1 MTYAAYVLYTALLA
15 AGVTAYAPVALAR
28 RLTRGVPLN
37 LRARFGF
44 GGENGAGP
52 RAWVHAVS
60 VGETIA
66 AAPLVDG
73 LRRAYPSLP
82 LVVTTVTP
90 TGARVVAERFAGIAT
105 HRYFPLDF
113 PKAVERTLTAIDPAF
128 FICMETEL
136 WPNTLRALAAR
147 GVPTMIANG
156 RLSDRSFRR
165 YRLVRSAL
173 RSVLAGITVFGMRSD
188 EDARRI
194 IALGAPP
201 ERVVVT
207 GNLKNDAPAD
217 AAGAA
222 DLWRRLLGMPHDQ
235 RVWIAGSTHRG
246 EEEAVLTAHTAAS
259 SEHPGLAL
267 VLAPRHPERVDEVI
281 ALINARGFRTV
292 RRSALPGGRTP
303 GAVIVVDTVGELA
316 QMYAVAE
323 VVFVGGSLVPRGGHN
338 VLEAALRRK
347 PVLMGPHTDNFRDA
361 AGMLT
366 ASGGAVVVDDAAS
379 LTAELRRLLADPALA
394 ARRGEAGFEA
404 LAAQHGAARQTL
416 ELIARFLV
424 PQSLAP
430 SGDGAR

>member
-1 MTYAAYVLYTALLA
+1 VTYLLYTALLA
-15 AGVTAYAPVALAR
+15 AGVTAYAPVAVTR
-28 RLTRGVPLN
+28 RLIRGVPLN

-44 GGENGAGP
+44 GHEPGVGP
-52 RAWVHAVS
+52 RGWVHAVS
-60 VGETIA
+60 VGEAIA
-66 AAPLVDG
+66 AAPLVEG
-73 LRRAYPSLP
+73 LRSAYPSLP

-90 TGARVVAERFAGIAT
+90 TGARIVTERFAGIAS

-113 PKAVERTLTAIDPAF
+113 PGAVRRTVTAIDPAF

-173 RSVLAGITVFGMRSD
+173 RGVLAGITVFGMRSD

-207 GNLKNDAPAD
+207 GNLKNDAPGD

-222 DLWRRLLGMPHDQ
+222 DLWRRLLGLSREQ

-246 EEEAVLTAHTAAS
+246 EEEAVLTAHAAAAA
-259 SEHPGLAL
+259 EHRGLTL
-267 VLAPRHPERVDEVI
+267 VLAPRHPERVPEVI
-281 ALINARGFRTV
+281 ALVNARGYRAVERSRLPAERT
-292 RRSALPGGRTP
+292 RFTQD
-303 GAVIVVDTVGELA
+303 VIVVDTVGELA
-316 QMYAVAE
+316 QMYALGE

-338 VLEAALRRK
+338 VLEPAVRRK

-361 AGMLT
+361 AGLLT
-366 ASGGAVVVDDAAS
+366 ASGGAVVVRDGAAMG
-379 LTAELRRLLADPALA
+379 AELRRLLADPGLA
-394 ARRGEAGFEA
+394 SQRGEAAF
-404 LAAQHGAARQTL
+404 AAVATQHGAVRQTL
-416 ELIARFLV
+416 DLVARLLT
-424 PQSLAP
+424 PESAAR
-430 SGDGAR
+430 SGDGAP

>member
-15 AGVTAYAPVALAR
+15 AGVTAYAPVAVAR

-52 RAWVHAVS
+52 RGWVHAVS

-73 LRRAYPSLP
+73 LHRAYPSLP

-90 TGARVVAERFAGIAT
+90 TGARVVAERFAGIAS

-173 RSVLAGITVFGMRSD
+173 RSMLAGITVFGMRSD
-188 EDARRI
+188 EAARR
-194 IALGAPP
+194 L
-201 ERVVVT
+201 
-207 GNLKNDAPAD
+207 
-217 AAGAA
+217 
-222 DLWRRLLGMPHDQ
+222 
-235 RVWIAGSTHRG
+235 
-246 EEEAVLTAHTAAS
+246 
-259 SEHPGLAL
+259 
-267 VLAPRHPERVDEVI
+267 
-281 ALINARGFRTV
+281 NARGFRTV

-366 ASGGAVVVDDAAS
+366 ASGGAVVVRDAAS
-379 LTAELRRLLADPALA
+379 LSAELRRLLADPALA
-394 ARRGEAGFEA
+394 ARRGEACFEA
-404 LAAQHGAARQTL
+404 LAGHHGAVRQTL
-416 ELIARFLV
+416 ELVARFLV